1 VPVEVSATGIGHV
14 AGAGEDAAYV
24 SLFYSGSIIAHVN
37 VNWLSPVKIRRTL
50 IGGSKSMIVY
60 DDIENSEKVKIYDKG
75 VVVKNGPE
83 SLYKLLV
90 SYRSGDMSAPRLDM
104 TEALHIEA
112 QHFADC
118 IQNGTTPI
126 TDGQAGL
133 RVVSVLEAATRSI
146 KQRGKSVRLNS
157 LAVARA
163 TVA

>member
-1 VPVEVSATGIGHV
+1 
-14 AGAGEDAAYV
+14 
-24 SLFYSGSIIAHVN
+24 
-37 VNWLSPVKIRRTL
+37 
-50 IGGSKSMIVY
+50 MIVY
-60 DDIENSEKVKIYDKG
+60 DDIESSEKIKVYDKG

-83 SLYKLLV
+83 SLYKMLV
-90 SYRSGDMSAPRLDM
+90 SYRSGDMYAPKLDV

-126 TDGQAGL
+126 SDGQAGL

-146 KQRGKSVRLNS
+146 NQRGKSVRLGS
-157 LAVARA
+157 LPIVRA